1 MADGAGLGKT
11 VTKERMRQS
20 FIANVKTQIQSAI
33 VWDTGNRPDDG
44 TTQTMSSATPGAI
57 TTASPGGS
65 IATVSLGTGTLGE
78 PGVDKITDSIITAA
92 QLATVLVNYTAIW
105 TSIRKVR
112 LRTYEQNS
120 TTTAVVDETEVTHL
134 LANSFEQSNTLS
146 DLAADDDVESDA
158 VVDASNYNE
167 FTAALYNQWSSLKD
181 NVVEVQEVF
190 CHSSCHS
197 SCHGSRGRR

>member
-44 TTQTMSSATPGAI
+44 TTQTMTSATPGAI
-57 TTASPGGS
+57 TTGSPPAGIS
-65 IATVSLGTGTLGE
+65 ALALGTGTLGE

-92 QLATVLVNYTAIW
+92 QLATVLVNYTSIW

-112 LRTYEQNS
+112 LRTYNNGS
-120 TTTAVVDETEVTHL
+120 TSTAIVDETQIAHL
-134 LANSFEQSNTLS
+134 TANTYEQDNTLS
-146 DLAADDDVESDA
+146 DLAADDDVESNA
-158 VVDASNYNE
+158 IVDASNFNE
-167 FTAALYNQWSSLKD
+167 FTAALYSQWSSLKD
-181 NVVEVQEVF
+181 NVIDIQEVF
-190 CHSSCHS
+190 CHSACHS
-197 SCHGSRGRR
+197 NCHGSRGRR

>member
-20 FIANVKTQIQSAI
+20 FLANVKTQIQSAI

-65 IATVSLGTGTLGE
+65 IATVALGTGTLGE

-92 QLATVLVNYTAIW
+92 QLATVLVNYTSIW

-112 LRTYEQNS
+112 LRTYENNS
-120 TTTAVVDETEVTHL
+120 TSTPVVDETQVAHL
-134 LANSFEQSNTLS
+134 TSNSYEQSNTLS
-146 DLAADDDVESDA
+146 DLAADDYVESDA
-158 VVDASNYNE
+158 IVDASNFSKIRSIIN
-167 FTAALYNQWSSLKD
+167 
-181 NVVEVQEVF
+181 
-190 CHSSCHS
+190 
-197 SCHGSRGRR
+197 

>member
-20 FIANVKTQIQSAI
+20 FLANVKTQIQSAI
-33 VWDTGNRPDDG
+33 VWDTGNRPTDG
-44 TTQTMSSATPGAI
+44 TEQTMSSATPGAI

-65 IATVSLGTGTLGE
+65 ISAIALGTGTLGD

-112 LRTYEQNS
+112 LRTYENNS
-120 TTTAVVDETEVTHL
+120 TATAIIDETEIAHL
-134 LANSFEQSNTLS
+134 TANSFEQSNTLS

>member
-20 FIANVKTQIQSAI
+20 FLANVKTQIQSAI

-44 TTQTMSSATPGAI
+44 TTQTMTSATPGAI
-57 TTASPGGS
+57 TTASPPGGIS
-65 IATVSLGTGTLGE
+65 ALSVGTGVLGE

-134 LANSFEQSNTLS
+134 LANSFEQNNTLS
-146 DLAADDDVESDA
+146 DLAADDDVESYA

>member
-20 FIANVKTQIQSAI
+20 FLANVKTQIQSAI
-33 VWDTGNRPDDG
+33 VWDTGNRPTDG
-44 TTQTMSSATPGAI
+44 TEQTMSSATPGAI
-57 TTASPGGS
+57 TTASPPGGIS
-65 IATVSLGTGTLGE
+65 ALSVGTGVLGE

>member
-20 FIANVKTQIQSAI
+20 FLANVKTQIQSAI

-57 TTASPGGS
+57 TTASTPGGIS
-65 IATVSLGTGTLGE
+65 AIALGTGTLGE

-92 QLATVLVNYTAIW
+92 QLATVLVNYTSIW

-112 LRTYEQNS
+112 LQVFENNS
-120 TTTAVVDETEVTHL
+120 TSTPVVDETQVAHL
-134 LANSFEQSNTLS
+134 TANSFEQSNTLS

-167 FTAALYNQWSSLKD
+167 FTSALYNQWSSLKD